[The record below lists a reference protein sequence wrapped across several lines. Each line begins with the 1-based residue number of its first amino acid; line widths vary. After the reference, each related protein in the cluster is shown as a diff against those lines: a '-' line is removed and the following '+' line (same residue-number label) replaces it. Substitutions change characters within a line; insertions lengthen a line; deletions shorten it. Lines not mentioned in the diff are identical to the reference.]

1 MLITCPECGKSVSD
15 KASACPNCGAPIE
28 VIGMSSGL
36 SDQKR
41 SVAVVFAIFLGVVG
55 GHNSY
60 LGYKKRATIEFILG
74 VIGFFTIPVL
84 GFGALLLFV
93 LWVWGIVEA
102 LSYKTDGE
110 GRLLR

>member
-1 MLITCPECGKSVSD
+1 MLITCPECGKRVSD
-15 KASACPNCGAPIE
+15 KASACPNCGAPLE
-28 VIGMSSGL
+28 AIGVSSGL

-41 SVAVVFAIFLGVVG
+41 SVAVVFAILLGVVG

-60 LGYKKRATIEFILG
+60 LGYKKRATIEFILA
-74 VIGFFTIPVL
+74 VVGFFTIPVYGL
-84 GFGALLLFV
+84 GGLLLLV
-93 LWVWGIVEA
+93 LWIWGIAEA

>member
-1 MLITCPECGKSVSD
+1 MLITCPECGKRISD
-15 KASACPNCGAPIE
+15 KARTCPNCGVPIE
-28 VIGMSSGL
+28 AIGGSSGL

-41 SVAVVFAIFLGVVG
+41 SVAVVFAIFLGIVG

-60 LGYKKRATIEFILG
+60 LGYKKRAMIEFILA
-74 VIGFFTIPVL
+74 VIGFLTIHV
-84 GFGALLLFV
+84 GIGLLILFV
-93 LWVWGIVEA
+93 LWIWGIVEA

>member
-1 MLITCPECGKSVSD
+1 MLITCPECGKRISD
-15 KASACPNCGAPIE
+15 KARTCPNCGVPIE
-28 VIGMSSGL
+28 AIGGSSGL

-41 SVAVVFAIFLGVVG
+41 SVAVVFAIFLGIVG

-60 LGYKKRATIEFILG
+60 LGYKKRAMIEFILA
-74 VIGFFTIPVL
+74 VIGFFTIPI
-84 GFGALLLFV
+84 GIGLLILFV
-93 LWVWGIVEA
+93 LWIWGIVEA